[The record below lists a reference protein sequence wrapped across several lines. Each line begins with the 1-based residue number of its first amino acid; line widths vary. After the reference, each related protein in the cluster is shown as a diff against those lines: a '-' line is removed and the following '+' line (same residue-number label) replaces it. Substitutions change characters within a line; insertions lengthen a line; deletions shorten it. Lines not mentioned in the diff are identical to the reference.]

1 MKTPE
6 RQISII
12 GQLPSFQP
20 TSETSQFF
28 NELTRSL
35 EATAKDMQA
44 KADKIYVNEF
54 LSSASKSALQI
65 YNDNKDN
72 PDQLQK
78 LLAENKEGLL
88 SKAPAKLGQRL
99 QYDYDSIASQYVG
112 KATELKN
119 KQLALEDRLAANE
132 RYNTILNDVGFAAKN
147 LYAFDQG
154 ATEEEVVARRSN
166 ALTSI
171 TAGLDSIEKH
181 LLQPDSKGNLR
192 SPAEI
197 VSKVNKAK
205 QYILSQA
212 AISYY
217 EAAPNKLEALKSWQD
232 EKILIDSPEGSVNL
246 RNTMDPYVAQN
257 VEDNLVKLY
266 KQEQSVIRE
275 AKKQQ
280 EEIATQYENLLRGAL
295 LKEGEIVLDPTSKD
309 DKRSLNALWEQQQ
322 DEMLNDG
329 KSTQEI
335 LDAAADLTVST
346 GIMPKNIKSAITRNI
361 INGNTDE
368 KIFYSDFIA
377 KINRQNPIALKNID
391 DETLALAISINSN
404 LNAGLE
410 DEMAVTWAQANIDKA
425 KKEERTFR
433 KSKWLNKD
441 ENEDSITDLKTL
453 LEDEPGFD
461 FFRDDPAI
469 PDSLIVEYKRLEQG
483 YFVNEG
489 VNREV
494 AREQATLRILQ
505 TYGTTNIGPKRIMKY
520 APEVIYKNASGT
532 NWIEEQLLEKTG
544 FEAGEVAL
552 EINPDTM
559 RDDKPSYFITKM
571 NEFGEFRL
579 VLDKNNIPMPFTPD
593 FKTTRQ
599 AKELEEKN
607 ASKQVTRD
615 EVREKITMQKKRD
628 QMLSN
633 VYIESQLAGF

>member
-295 LKEGEIVLDPTSKD
+295 LKEGEIVLDPT
-309 DKRSLNALWEQQQ
+309 RLL
-322 DEMLNDG
+322 
-329 KSTQEI
+329 
-335 LDAAADLTVST
+335 LDWVDC
-346 GIMPKNIKSAITRNI
+346 
-361 INGNTDE
+361 
-368 KIFYSDFIA
+368 
-377 KINRQNPIALKNID
+377 
-391 DETLALAISINSN
+391 
-404 LNAGLE
+404 LE
-410 DEMAVTWAQANIDKA
+410 
-425 KKEERTFR
+425 
-433 KSKWLNKD
+433 
-441 ENEDSITDLKTL
+441 EDRRTL
-453 LEDEPGFD
+453 LLHQ
-461 FFRDDPAI
+461 A
-469 PDSLIVEYKRLEQG
+469 VE
-483 YFVNEG
+483 
-489 VNREV
+489 
-494 AREQATLRILQ
+494 
-505 TYGTTNIGPKRIMKY
+505 
-520 APEVIYKNASGT
+520 
-532 NWIEEQLLEKTG
+532 
-544 FEAGEVAL
+544 
-552 EINPDTM
+552 
-559 RDDKPSYFITKM
+559 
-571 NEFGEFRL
+571 
-579 VLDKNNIPMPFTPD
+579 
-593 FKTTRQ
+593 
-599 AKELEEKN
+599 
-607 ASKQVTRD
+607 
-615 EVREKITMQKKRD
+615 
-628 QMLSN
+628 
-633 VYIESQLAGF
+633 